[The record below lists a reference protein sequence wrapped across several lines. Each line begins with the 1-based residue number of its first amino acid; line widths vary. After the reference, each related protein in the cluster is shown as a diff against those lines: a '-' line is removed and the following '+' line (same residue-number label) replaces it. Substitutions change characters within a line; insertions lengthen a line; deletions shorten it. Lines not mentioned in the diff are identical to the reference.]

1 MQLSSS
7 FVPAK
12 YTYKE
17 MIRIKVSQSGS
28 LPGQAVLKL
37 TENGTQQKAELHRA
51 TAQPSKTQ
59 DRE

>member
-12 YTYKE
+12 DTYKE

-37 TENGTQQKAELHRA
+37 TENGTQQKAELHSA
-51 TAQPSKTQ
+51 TAQPSKT
-59 DRE
+59 